1 MSNSTTTTGSRVGQ
15 KHRVYPLAFKQQVI
29 RETLEPGT
37 SVSIVARRHDM
48 NANVVFEWRKLYRE
62 GKLALPASNEVPT
75 LVVEAAQLLAVDV
88 IDMPMPAPLALPET
102 AIAPSKKAHSVS
114 VPPPVCEIEVE
125 IGKRRVR
132 IRGLSAERAEMFLQ
146 ECLK

>member
-1 MSNSTTTTGSRVGQ
+1 MLDSITKSARAGRG
-15 KHRVYPLAFKQQVI
+15 HRVYPLAFKQQVVK
-29 RETLEPGT
+29 ETLEPGA

-48 NANVVFEWRKLYRE
+48 NANVIFEWRRLYRQ
-62 GKLALPASNEVPT
+62 GKLVLPASNEAPT
-75 LVVEAAQLLAVDV
+75 PSVGAAQLLAVDV
-88 IDMPMPAPLALPET
+88 IDMRMPAPLALPGT
-102 AIAPSKKAHSVS
+102 ASAPSKTAGSVS
-114 VPPPVCEIEVE
+114 APPPVCEIEIE